1 MIRQIQTTEKTQGA
15 LTIMTPKQAAE
26 AIQVSVETIW
36 EKCRS
41 GELGHIRLSPRCY
54 RIRGVDLE
62 KYLNS
67 RAR

>member
-1 MIRQIQTTEKTQGA
+1 
-15 LTIMTPKQAAE
+15 MTPKQVAE